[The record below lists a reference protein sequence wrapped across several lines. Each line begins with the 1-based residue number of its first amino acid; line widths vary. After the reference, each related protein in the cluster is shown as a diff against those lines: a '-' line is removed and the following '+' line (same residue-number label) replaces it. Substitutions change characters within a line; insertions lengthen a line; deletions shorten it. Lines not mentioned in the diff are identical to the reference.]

1 MNDTRDID
9 KDYFLPLKWY
19 RYEPNP
25 YLFDKSQIDLAE
37 KLTQHYNLFPG
48 NALRLIGYAERA
60 LTWALKSEQKFSV
73 DDWGEFLQFQE
84 NPPPIRKVTFQGDG
98 KSFVIRNPYWIDEL
112 YKRISELITT
122 ANIQGIDE
130 TAASPIESLL
140 KSNHITRKTRPSTR
154 IIKKIG
160 TEIYRELVDVEKL
173 TKWKAECILVQI
185 LSIYKIGLKVGESLK
200 TAREHH
206 EYNET
211 RKSKY
216 PIESYLQY
224 CRGKGKNY
232 HY

>member
-1 MNDTRDID
+1 MNYTRDID
-9 KDYFLPLKWY
+9 KDYFLLLKWY

-25 YLFDKSQIDLAE
+25 YLFSKEQIDLAE
-37 KLTQHYNLFPG
+37 KLAQHYNLFPG

-60 LTWALKSEQKFSV
+60 LIWALKSEQKFSV
-73 DDWGEFLQFQE
+73 DDWSEFLQFQE

-185 LSIYKIGLKVGESLK
+185 LSIYKIGLRVGEPLM
-200 TAREHH
+200 TEQEHSNDNSPH
-206 EYNET
+206 
-211 RKSKY
+211 RKK
-216 PIESYLQY
+216 ESYLTY
-224 CRGKGKNY
+224 CRGQGKNY